1 MLSSLEL
8 LVNIADTCKS
18 YAMKILQPKDF
29 PFSECLK
36 ITLRNS
42 IIILLISN
50 IKKYF
55 RTLLLFLSNHE
66 QKVDSSN
73 SQIRVWD
80 EIAKCDFKHSLSPT
94 TTLFLSCFENKC
106 SLRSKSNYQQFFYK
120 LDFLKSW
127 IAEILKLLGRLD

>member
-66 QKVDSSN
+66 QQKVDSSN
-73 SQIRVWD
+73 SQIKV
-80 EIAKCDFKHSLSPT
+80 
-94 TTLFLSCFENKC
+94 
-106 SLRSKSNYQQFFYK
+106 
-120 LDFLKSW
+120 
-127 IAEILKLLGRLD
+127 